1 MPKVPDNT
9 IALVNRLP
17 DPDERGFMSKVDA
30 DIVEDVV
37 SQLRRGKRASLRS
50 LVDMLVP
57 PEEGS
62 DFKARYAIHVW
73 AVKTGHDGEQ
83 ERRMFCRTLASE
95 LGGDRPKTVQEFL
108 VQQIQL
114 VGHEQVVGALGEVL
128 LDEELCDPAA
138 MALVAIRTGAAEQL
152 RKALPDAT
160 GRVRLTILQSL
171 GALGDTNALATLTRA
186 LGDENREVRLAAVWG
201 LARAGSD
208 ESVPAVLKATDKSE
222 GWERIQSVKACL
234 LLAESLL
241 AKGKR
246 AEAKGVYSHLR
257 RTCRDSETYIREVAQ
272 RAVTAMG

>member
-9 IALVNRLP
+9 IALVSRLP
-17 DPDERGFMSKVDA
+17 DPDERGFMSKVDT

-50 LVDMLVP
+50 LIDMLVS
-57 PEEGS
+57 PEEGG

-73 AVKTGHDGEQ
+73 AVKTCHDGEREQ
-83 ERRMFCRTLASE
+83 RMFCNTLASE
-95 LGGDRPKTVQEFL
+95 LGGDRPKAVQKFL
-108 VQQIQL
+108 IQQLQL
-114 VGHEQVVGALGEVL
+114 VGHEQVVGALGNVL
-128 LDEELCDPAA
+128 LDKELCDPAA

-152 RKALPDAT
+152 RKALPGAT
-160 GRVRLTILQSL
+160 ARVRLTILQNL
-171 GALGDTNALATLTRA
+171 GALRDTNALVTLTRA
-186 LGDENREVRLAAVWG
+186 LGDENGEVRLVAIWG

-208 ESVPAVLKATDKSE
+208 ESVRAVLKATDKSE

-241 AKGKR
+241 AKGKK

-257 RTCRDSETYIREVAQ
+257 GTCRDGETYLREVAQ
-272 RAVTAMG
+272 RALTAMR